1 MKDFTTGNIPRQ
13 IYKFTAPIILGSF
26 FQQLYN
32 IVDSIVVGNY
42 VGQEALAA
50 VGASFPIIFLL
61 ISLAVGVS
69 NGATIIISQFY
80 GAKDYAGVQRAIDT
94 SNIFLFFASI
104 AISGFGIY
112 FSEDIFRLIN
122 MPEEAMSDAVTY
134 LSIYLAGL
142 SGLFGF
148 YGLGAIL
155 RGLGDS
161 KTPLYTQ
168 LIAAVANIGLDLLF
182 VIVFEMGVAGV
193 ALATVLAQGGTFIG
207 LAIYLNRKHKLIRVT
222 IRNMVFDTGIF
233 KHSLRIGLPSG
244 LQQSF
249 VGLGMMAII
258 GIVNKFGT
266 EAVAAYTVASRID
279 MLAVMPAMNF
289 AQGLSTFV
297 GQNIGANNISRVKLG
312 FRATMVMSIALSVV
326 ICLLI
331 IIFGGSLMSM
341 FTDNENIIAI
351 GNEYLVIVS
360 SFYVCFAV
368 MFTSNGALRGAG
380 DTVVPMFIT
389 LFSLWAIRIPLSY
402 FLSEQIGVTGIWW
415 GIPVAWVIG
424 MVLSYAYYKTGRWER
439 MAVVRRK

>member
-104 AISGFGIY
+104 VISGFGIY